1 MANNFLEQLTAE
13 WYEYRGYFVRRNVF
27 VGKRSRGGYECEL
40 DIVAYNPL
48 THHLA
53 HVEPSMDA
61 ESWETRERR
70 FRKKFEA
77 GRKYIPGLFP
87 GMALPSEIEQIAVL
101 MLASKVN
108 HPRLGGGKVL
118 VAADLVRDII
128 EDLSD
133 KKIASA
139 AVPEH
144 HSILRAL
151 QFVVEFRSK
160 VFDRLT

>member
-13 WYEYRGYFVRRNVF
+13 WYEYRGYFVRRNVP
-27 VGKRSRGGYECEL
+27 VGRRARGYECEL
-40 DIVAYNPL
+40 DIIAYDPL
-48 THHLA
+48 TKRLA
-53 HVEPSMDA
+53 HIEPSMDA
-61 ESWETRERR
+61 ESWDVREMR

-87 GMALPSEIEQIAVL
+87 GVALPAEIEQIAIL
-101 MLASKVN
+101 MSASKSN
-108 HPRLGGGKVL
+108 HPRIGGGKVL
-118 VAADLVRDII
+118 LAADLVRDII
-128 EDLSD
+128 EELSD
-133 KKIASA
+133 KKVASG

-160 VFDRLT
+160 VFDTLT